1 MKISP
6 IYEGKIGIFRES
18 VWFDL
23 IGMIFET
30 DMFYCMDGIF
40 EIVIR
45 KKQVLQGSI
54 APFSPEKTSWGSCE
68 TQEYQENPD
77 LGGSSIFR
85 HSPHLGWSW
94 VEDGWRLLTKILVH
108 GKWVLHFSAQGR
120 RCFNTGWWWQVF
132 EFQNPGTHIQSWP
145 SNTGSIPAWIIES
158 IEW

>member
-54 APFSPEKTSWGSCE
+54 APFSPEKASWGSCE

-108 GKWVLHFSAQGR
+108 GKWVLHFQPRAEDVSTRDDDDRFLNFKIQGLTSKADHQTQGL
-120 RCFNTGWWWQVF
+120 FL
-132 EFQNPGTHIQSWP
+132 H
-145 SNTGSIPAWIIES
+145 GSS
-158 IEW
+158 KV